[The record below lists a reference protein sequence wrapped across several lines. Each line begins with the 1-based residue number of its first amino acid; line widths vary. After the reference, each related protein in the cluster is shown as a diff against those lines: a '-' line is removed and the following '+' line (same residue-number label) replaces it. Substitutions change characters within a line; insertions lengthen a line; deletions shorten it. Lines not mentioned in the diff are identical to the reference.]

1 MRGFNNKIKSVYQ
14 ELTNSKEKFGSF
26 HKTLIHLHT
35 PVSYDYKLFSNWTAT
50 KYRKITE
57 DELYDI
63 FFENKKIKVDKTI
76 FFSNFDKI
84 VFSSSKEYI
93 SFLMLAEAIIKNGIE
108 IVVVTDHNT
117 TKGIKKLQKAVSII
131 MQTYPNY
138 DIHPHILHG
147 VEISAAD
154 KLHIVCIYDYEQE
167 SWVNQ
172 WLSENIISEK
182 DGSYQHSLTIMKDFN
197 NQKIVNYI
205 AHFNSYDILKKGSH
219 LSGAYKRKIF
229 SKENTRFIGVKNI
242 NSIEGSRK
250 KLLADFNCEPNFLL
264 DNDSH
269 EIDSLGKNNLWLKGG
284 KISFKMFQE
293 ALFDYNV
300 SVSLC
305 EPSFK
310 QKSYIKG
317 LYIENRGGNRSFLA
331 GDKLKEDKDF
341 FLTFSPSMN
350 CLIGGRGTGKS
361 TLIDMLQFVLSQ
373 DCDKQ
378 SKLEFLCNHA
388 NAFVLYVLEETEYI
402 IEVSLPDV
410 KQENKD
416 NILQYYGQNRENRFG
431 YSYRFNSDSIK
442 EWTRSQYTKVYKVEG
457 NYFRLVDK
465 TRILE
470 KMFDRR
476 YSVNELV
483 RTADGEK
490 ITEFISNLMIK
501 NKKLP
506 RPDYGLRTQTLESF
520 EVKLKELDEYLKQR
534 KQLILEII
542 EDFNETQIGK
552 LRICYEQ
559 IDRWEEPH
567 FESYLFKNN
576 RSSFDNYRISMQ
588 DVADVLYL
596 IYRELGMKEF
606 VKVIVRQNIPNKYFM
621 LLKSISEDNFAKQEN
636 NWRDKSEINEYNIT
650 HLKTSI
656 YSLIENSSLLNEFK
670 RVLKAHV
677 ANERLFLEFNINSK
691 ETSHQLDILYKEVGV
706 LSLGQKVV
714 AMLDFLLAYSDYSK
728 DFRPL
733 IIDQPEDNLDNRYIY
748 RHLVQQFRD
757 VKAQRQII
765 LATHNATIVT
775 NSMTDQVVIMESD
788 GVNGW
793 IESQGYVSE
802 KYIKNHIINQLEGGK
817 DSFKHKMSI
826 YETALSE

>member
-1 MRGFNNKIKSVYQ
+1 MENENRTDWTLPRKNLNPKTKQPYKRGRNWWIVVYP
-14 ELTNSKEKFGSF
+14 ESLPENWKEIIS
-26 HKTLIHLHT
+26 TEPVAISPLHDKD
-35 PVSYDYKLFSNWTAT
+35 VNADGT
-50 KYRKITE
+50 K
-57 DELYDI
+57 
-63 FFENKKIKVDKTI
+63 KKPHYH
-76 FFSNFDKI
+76 I
-84 VFSSSKEYI
+84 VFNYKGNKSFEQMDEMARALRAPIPERISGLTGAVRYLTHMDNPEKYQYDNTEIQVFGGFDLESCLALSTGDKRQALKEMLGFI
-93 SFLMLAEAIIKNGIE
+93 SDN
-108 IVVVTDHNT
+108 
-117 TKGIKKLQKAVSII
+117 
-131 MQTYPNY
+131 
-138 DIHPHILHG
+138 
-147 VEISAAD
+147 
-154 KLHIVCIYDYEQE
+154 
-167 SWVNQ
+167 
-172 WLSENIISEK
+172 
-182 DGSYQHSLTIMKDFN
+182 
-197 NQKIVNYI
+197 
-205 AHFNSYDILKKGSH
+205 
-219 LSGAYKRKIF
+219 
-229 SKENTRFIGVKNI
+229 NI
-242 NSIEGSRK
+242 NMWI
-250 KLLADFNCEPNFLL
+250 
-264 DNDSH
+264 
-269 EIDSLGKNNLWLKGG
+269 KGG

-293 ALFDYNV
+293 ALLDYTV
-300 SVSLC
+300 SVSLF
-305 EPSFK
+305 EPNFE

-317 LYIENRGGNRSFLA
+317 LYIQSRGGDRSFLT
-331 GDKLKEDKDF
+331 GDKLEKDRDF

-388 NAFVLYVLEETEYI
+388 NAFVLYVLEDAEYI

-410 KQENKD
+410 LQENRD
-416 NILQYYGQNRENRFG
+416 NILQYYGQNRENRYG
-431 YSYRFNSDSIK
+431 YPYNYNSDSIK

-457 NYFRLVDK
+457 KFFKLVDK

-490 ITEFISNLMIK
+490 ITEFISDLMLK
-501 NKKLP
+501 NKNLP
-506 RPDYGLRTQTLESF
+506 RPNYGLRTQTLESF
-520 EVKLKELDEYLKQR
+520 EAKLQELDKYRRVRKDSILK
-534 KQLILEII
+534 II
-542 EDFNETQIGK
+542 DDFNQTQVGK

-559 IDRWEEPH
+559 IDRWEVPD
-567 FESYLFKNN
+567 FESTLFKSNSTLN
-576 RSSFDNYRISMQ
+576 FSFENYRISKR
-588 DVADVLYL
+588 DVADILYL
-596 IYRELGMKEF
+596 VYQELGIKGF
-606 VKVIVRQNIPNKYFM
+606 VNVILKQNIPNRYFI
-621 LLKSISEDNFAKQEN
+621 LLKNISEENFAKHEN
-636 NWRDKSEINEYNIT
+636 KWRNNSEINDSNIPY
-650 HLKTSI
+650 LKTSI
-656 YSLIENSSLLNEFK
+656 YSLIANSSLLDELK
-670 RVLKAHV
+670 RVLKEHV

-691 ETSHQLDILYKEVGV
+691 ETSQHLDILYKEVSV

-788 GVNGW
+788 GAHAW

-802 KYIKNHIINQLEGGK
+802 KFIKNHIINQLEGGR

>member
-1 MRGFNNKIKSVYQ
+1 MENENRTDWTLPRKNLNPKTKQPYKRGRNWWIVVYP
-14 ELTNSKEKFGSF
+14 ESLPENWKEIIS
-26 HKTLIHLHT
+26 TEPVAISPLHDKD
-35 PVSYDYKLFSNWTAT
+35 VNADGT
-50 KYRKITE
+50 K
-57 DELYDI
+57 
-63 FFENKKIKVDKTI
+63 KKPHYH
-76 FFSNFDKI
+76 I
-84 VFSSSKEYI
+84 VFNYKGNKSFEQMDEMARALRAPIPERISGLTGAVRYLTHMDNPEKYQYDNTEIQVFGGFDLESCLALSTGDKRQALKEMLGFI
-93 SFLMLAEAIIKNGIE
+93 SDN
-108 IVVVTDHNT
+108 
-117 TKGIKKLQKAVSII
+117 
-131 MQTYPNY
+131 
-138 DIHPHILHG
+138 
-147 VEISAAD
+147 
-154 KLHIVCIYDYEQE
+154 
-167 SWVNQ
+167 
-172 WLSENIISEK
+172 
-182 DGSYQHSLTIMKDFN
+182 
-197 NQKIVNYI
+197 
-205 AHFNSYDILKKGSH
+205 
-219 LSGAYKRKIF
+219 
-229 SKENTRFIGVKNI
+229 NI
-242 NSIEGSRK
+242 NMWI
-250 KLLADFNCEPNFLL
+250 
-264 DNDSH
+264 
-269 EIDSLGKNNLWLKGG
+269 KGG

-293 ALFDYNV
+293 ALLDYTV
-300 SVSLC
+300 SVSLF
-305 EPSFK
+305 EPNFE

-317 LYIENRGGNRSFLA
+317 LYIQSRGGDRSFLT
-331 GDKLKEDKDF
+331 GDKLEKDRDF

-388 NAFVLYVLEETEYI
+388 NAFVLYVLEDAEYI

-410 KQENKD
+410 LQENKD
-416 NILQYYGQNRENRFG
+416 NILQYYGQNRENRYG
-431 YSYRFNSDSIK
+431 YPYKYNSDSIK

-457 NYFRLVDK
+457 KFFKLVDK

-490 ITEFISNLMIK
+490 ITEFISDLMLK
-501 NKKLP
+501 NKNLP
-506 RPDYGLRTQTLESF
+506 RPNYGLRTQTLESF
-520 EVKLKELDEYLKQR
+520 EAKLQELDKYRRVRKDSILK
-534 KQLILEII
+534 II
-542 EDFNETQIGK
+542 DDFNQTQVGK

-559 IDRWEEPH
+559 IDRWEVPD
-567 FESYLFKNN
+567 FESTLFKSNSTLN
-576 RSSFDNYRISMQ
+576 FSFENYRISKR
-588 DVADVLYL
+588 DVADILYL
-596 IYRELGMKEF
+596 VYQELGIKGF
-606 VKVIVRQNIPNKYFM
+606 VNVILKQNIPNRYFI
-621 LLKSISEDNFAKQEN
+621 LLKNISEENFAKHEN
-636 NWRDKSEINEYNIT
+636 KWRNNSEINDSNIPY
-650 HLKTSI
+650 LKTSI
-656 YSLIENSSLLNEFK
+656 YSLIANSSLLDELK
-670 RVLKAHV
+670 RVLKEHV

-691 ETSHQLDILYKEVGV
+691 ETSQHLDILYKEVSV

-788 GVNGW
+788 GAHAW

-802 KYIKNHIINQLEGGK
+802 KFIKNHIINQLEGGR

>member
-1 MRGFNNKIKSVYQ
+1 
-14 ELTNSKEKFGSF
+14 
-26 HKTLIHLHT
+26 
-35 PVSYDYKLFSNWTAT
+35 
-50 KYRKITE
+50 
-57 DELYDI
+57 
-63 FFENKKIKVDKTI
+63 
-76 FFSNFDKI
+76 
-84 VFSSSKEYI
+84 
-93 SFLMLAEAIIKNGIE
+93 
-108 IVVVTDHNT
+108 
-117 TKGIKKLQKAVSII
+117 KKLQTAVSII
-131 MQTYPNY
+131 TRTYPTYN
-138 DIHPHILHG
+138 IHPHILHG

-154 KLHIVCIYDYEQE
+154 KLHIVCIYDHEKE

-172 WLSENIISEK
+172 WLCENIISEK

-197 NQKIVNYI
+197 NQNIINYI
-205 AHFNSYDILKKGSH
+205 AHFNSYNILKKGSH
-219 LSGAYKRKIF
+219 LSGAYKRQVF
-229 SKENTRFIGVKNI
+229 TKENTRFIGVKNI
-242 NSIEGSRK
+242 NSVEGSKNR
-250 KLLADFNCEPNFLL
+250 LLTDFNCEPNFLL

-269 EIDSLGKNNLWLKGG
+269 DIDSVGKNNMWIKGG

-293 ALFDYNV
+293 ALLDYTV
-300 SVSLC
+300 SVSLF
-305 EPSFK
+305 EPNFE

-317 LYIENRGGNRSFLA
+317 LYIQSRGGDRSFLT
-331 GDKLKEDKDF
+331 GDKLEKDRDF

-388 NAFVLYVLEETEYI
+388 NAFVLYVLEDAEYI

-410 KQENKD
+410 LQENKD
-416 NILQYYGQNRENRFG
+416 NILQYYGQNRENRYG
-431 YSYRFNSDSIK
+431 YPYNYNSDSIK
-442 EWTRSQYTKVYKVEG
+442 EWTRSQYTRVYKVEG
-457 NYFRLVDK
+457 KFFKLVDK

-490 ITEFISNLMIK
+490 ITEFISDLMLK
-501 NKKLP
+501 NKNLP
-506 RPDYGLRTQTLESF
+506 RPNYGLRTQTLESF
-520 EVKLKELDEYLKQR
+520 EAKLQELDKYRRVRKDSILK
-534 KQLILEII
+534 II
-542 EDFNETQIGK
+542 DDFNQTQVGK

-559 IDRWEEPH
+559 IDRWEVPD
-567 FESYLFKNN
+567 FESTLFKSNSTLN
-576 RSSFDNYRISMQ
+576 FSFENYRISKR
-588 DVADVLYL
+588 DVADILYL
-596 IYRELGMKEF
+596 VYQELGIKGF
-606 VKVIVRQNIPNKYFM
+606 VNVILKQNIPNRYFI
-621 LLKSISEDNFAKQEN
+621 LLKNISEENFAKHEN
-636 NWRDKSEINEYNIT
+636 KWRNNSEINDSNIPY
-650 HLKTSI
+650 LKTSI
-656 YSLIENSSLLNEFK
+656 YSLIANSSLLDELK
-670 RVLKAHV
+670 RVLKEHV

-691 ETSHQLDILYKEVGV
+691 ETSQHLDILYKEVSV

-788 GVNGW
+788 GAHAW

-802 KYIKNHIINQLEGGK
+802 KFIKNHIINQLEGGR

>member
-1 MRGFNNKIKSVYQ
+1 MENENRTDWTLPRKNLNPKTKQPYKRGRNWWIVVYP
-14 ELTNSKEKFGSF
+14 ESLPENWKEIIS
-26 HKTLIHLHT
+26 TEPVAISPLHDKD
-35 PVSYDYKLFSNWTAT
+35 VNADGT
-50 KYRKITE
+50 K
-57 DELYDI
+57 
-63 FFENKKIKVDKTI
+63 KKPHYH
-76 FFSNFDKI
+76 I
-84 VFSSSKEYI
+84 VFNYKGNKSFEQMDEMARALRAPIPERISGLTGAVRYLTHMDNPEKYQYDNTEIQVFGGFDLESCLALSTGDKRQALKEMLGFI
-93 SFLMLAEAIIKNGIE
+93 SDN
-108 IVVVTDHNT
+108 
-117 TKGIKKLQKAVSII
+117 
-131 MQTYPNY
+131 
-138 DIHPHILHG
+138 
-147 VEISAAD
+147 
-154 KLHIVCIYDYEQE
+154 
-167 SWVNQ
+167 
-172 WLSENIISEK
+172 
-182 DGSYQHSLTIMKDFN
+182 
-197 NQKIVNYI
+197 
-205 AHFNSYDILKKGSH
+205 
-219 LSGAYKRKIF
+219 
-229 SKENTRFIGVKNI
+229 NI
-242 NSIEGSRK
+242 NMWI
-250 KLLADFNCEPNFLL
+250 
-264 DNDSH
+264 
-269 EIDSLGKNNLWLKGG
+269 KGG

-293 ALFDYNV
+293 ALLDYTV
-300 SVSLC
+300 SVSLF
-305 EPSFK
+305 EPNFE

-317 LYIENRGGNRSFLA
+317 LYIQSRGGDRSFLT
-331 GDKLKEDKDF
+331 GDKLEKDRDF

-388 NAFVLYVLEETEYI
+388 NAFVLYVLEDAEYI

-410 KQENKD
+410 LQENKD
-416 NILQYYGQNRENRFG
+416 NILQYYGQNRENRYG
-431 YSYRFNSDSIK
+431 YPYKYNSDSIK

-457 NYFRLVDK
+457 KFFKLVDK

-490 ITEFISNLMIK
+490 ITEFISDLMLK
-501 NKKLP
+501 NKNLP
-506 RPDYGLRTQTLESF
+506 RPNYGLRTQTLESF
-520 EVKLKELDEYLKQR
+520 EAKLQELDKYRRVRKDSILK
-534 KQLILEII
+534 II
-542 EDFNETQIGK
+542 DDFNQTQVGK

-559 IDRWEEPH
+559 IDRWEVPD
-567 FESYLFKNN
+567 FESTLFKSNSTLN
-576 RSSFDNYRISMQ
+576 FSFENYRISKR
-588 DVADVLYL
+588 DVADILYL
-596 IYRELGMKEF
+596 VYQELGIKGF
-606 VKVIVRQNIPNKYFM
+606 VNVILKQNIPNRYFI
-621 LLKSISEDNFAKQEN
+621 LLKNISEENFAKHEN
-636 NWRDKSEINEYNIT
+636 KWRNNSEINDSNIPY
-650 HLKTSI
+650 LKTSI
-656 YSLIENSSLLNEFK
+656 YSLIANSSLLDELK
-670 RVLKAHV
+670 RVLKEHV
-677 ANERLFLEFNINSK
+677 ANEKLFLEFNINSK
-691 ETSHQLDILYKEVGV
+691 ETSQHLDILYKEVSV

-788 GVNGW
+788 GAHAW

-802 KYIKNHIINQLEGGK
+802 KFIKNHIINQLEGGR